1 MTICNFKIAAATIVA
16 LSALAPASAQNVDLS
31 GGAPQTSGV
40 NVVKITPIKVP
51 TAPIAPPVTAI
62 YQQWMSPEIINAWSL
77 GYQGQGATIKVV
89 DDFSSTRTYTG
100 NLGTGAVAKRHGE
113 WVRDFAGMIAPRAT
127 MATQDFALRRT
138 VALANGLNILNLS
151 YSMYAAA
158 GYSAAQIGWSAQESS
173 IIQYARD
180 GRAVVAKAAANDAI
194 AIGATNKAGKVD
206 YLNLSL
212 VGTQS
217 AIFVGALNRNGTPG
231 SLASLAG
238 YSNFAGAD
246 PAVQS
251 RFVSVGVRGD
261 LTKLNG
267 TSFAAPIISGY
278 AAVVGS
284 KFTTA
289 SPAQISNQILNTARQ
304 DTILRYDPV
313 RHGRGE
319 ASIARALAP
328 TAIR

>member
-1 MTICNFKIAAATIVA
+1 MTILNLKAAALTFLA
-16 LSALAPASAQNVDLS
+16 SMAALAPASAQN
-31 GGAPQTSGV
+31 A
-40 NVVKITPIKVP
+40 VKITPIKVP
-51 TAPIAPPVTAI
+51 TAQEPVATPN
-62 YQQWMSPEIINAWSL
+62 YYYWMSPEIKNAWAL
-77 GYQGQGATIKVV
+77 GYQGQGATITVV
-89 DDFSSTRTYTG
+89 DDFSSARKLTG
-100 NLGTGAVAKRHGE
+100 NLGPASLSKRHGE
-113 WVRDFAGMIAPRAT
+113 WVRDIAGMIAPQAT
-127 MATQDFALRRT
+127 MASHEFTSRRA
-138 VALANGLNILNLS
+138 VRLGSGLNVLNLS

-173 IIQYARD
+173 IIQFARN
-180 GRAVVAKAAANDAI
+180 GSAVIAKAAGNDAI
-194 AIGATNKAGKVD
+194 AIGGTNKAGKVD
-206 YLNLSL
+206 YLNLAL

-238 YSNFAGAD
+238 YSNYAGAD
-246 PAVQS
+246 PAVQN

-261 LTKLNG
+261 ITKLNG

-278 AAVVGS
+278 AAVIGS

-289 SPAQISNQILNTARQ
+289 TPTQISNQILDTARQ
-304 DTILRYDPV
+304 DTIRSYDPA

-328 TAIR
+328 TAIK